1 MQKNKNI
8 SIRNNLKLENETKK
22 WEMVPTY
29 FRWLTPEAQ
38 KEKANELNEIG
49 KKKNSKLRRNK

>member
-29 FRWLTPEAQ
+29 FRWLTY
-38 KEKANELNEIG
+38 NFI
-49 KKKNSKLRRNK
+49 